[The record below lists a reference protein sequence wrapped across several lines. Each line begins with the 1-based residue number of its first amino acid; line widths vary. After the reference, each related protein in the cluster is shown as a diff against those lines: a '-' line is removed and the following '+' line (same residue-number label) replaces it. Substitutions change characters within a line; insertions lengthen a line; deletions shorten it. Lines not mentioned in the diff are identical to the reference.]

1 MIFPEF
7 RKLKLLAAALLL
19 AVCMLP
25 AGICRAEEVQES
37 AQTETAAEETDT
49 EESETAA
56 EEDSAAAPL
65 SAGAGAGLSFSGLND
80 VTAVPE
86 WPDGPEVSAESVF
99 MFEKRSGEVLF
110 SKDPDAV
117 SFPASTTKIMTALL
131 TLENC
136 KLDEEVTFS
145 HDAIYDIEE
154 GGHHY
159 EFEEG
164 EVLTVDE
171 CLQFLLVESVNEVGY
186 ALAEHI
192 GGSLS
197 GFADMMN
204 ARAKELGCENT
215 HFVNPHGLNDPE
227 HVTTARDMALI
238 MSACVENEDF
248 RRYASQTSVK
258 LAGRVIRTEG
268 FSKYTNHHLML
279 QPDSEFYDPDVVCGK
294 TGFTSLAGNTLVT
307 YAEKEGMEVVCV
319 LMKGLSD
326 RFNDTKLL
334 LDYAFN
340 DFNLVTGENVSEIF
354 PDVYD
359 ELGRGQEDVE
369 MPDLA
374 LMVPDLADETK
385 LSVSFDPKETDP
397 TEEDLSIGT
406 LQFSY
411 GQAALGETN
420 VLLTD
425 EAYEVWAESRAEESI
440 AAAET
445 AEGESYAEETEI
457 FGWTSGELI
466 FLALMF
472 VMLVVLLILLFWLI
486 GQRIKWNR
494 EIRRKYRNRKR

>member
-1 MIFPEF
+1 MRFSEM
-7 RKLKLLAAALLL
+7 RKLKTLFAALLL
-19 AVCMLP
+19 AVCLVP
-25 AGICRAEEVQES
+25 AGVCRAEEVQE
-37 AQTETAAEETDT
+37 TETAAA
-49 EESETAA
+49 ETAA
-56 EEDSAAAPL
+56 SAGETASAASAEDGAAPV
-65 SAGAGAGLSFSGLND
+65 SAGAGAGITAGGLTD
-80 VTAVPE
+80 VTDVPD
-86 WPDGPEVSAESVF
+86 WPAGPEVSAESVF
-99 MFEKRSGEVLF
+99 MFEKRSGEVLYE
-110 SKDPDAV
+110 KDPDAI
-117 SFPASTTKIMTALL
+117 SYPASTTKIMTALL

-238 MSACVENEDF
+238 LSACVANEDF
-248 RRYASQTSVK
+248 RRYASQTSVQ
-258 LAGRVIRTEG
+258 LAGRAIRTEG
-268 FSKYTNHHLML
+268 FSRYTNHHLML
-279 QPDSEFYDPDVVCGK
+279 QPESEFYDPDVVCGK

-307 YAEKEGMEVVCV
+307 YAEKNGMEVVCV

-334 LDYAFN
+334 LDHAFN
-340 DFNLVTGENVSEIF
+340 DFNLVTEENVSEIF

-359 ELGRGQEDVE
+359 ELGHAQEDVE

-385 LSVSFDPKETDP
+385 LSAAFTPADTEP
-397 TEEDLSIGT
+397 TEENLTIGT
-406 LQFSY
+406 LAFTY
-411 GQAALGETN
+411 DQASLGETT

-425 EAYEVWAESRAEESI
+425 EAFEVLAESRAEESI
-440 AAAET
+440 AAAES
-445 AEGESYAEETEI
+445 AEAEAYTEEAEI
-457 FGWTSGELI
+457 FGWTAGELI

-486 GQRIKWNR
+486 GERIRYNR
-494 EIRRKYRNRKR
+494 MSRRRDRYRKR

>member
-1 MIFPEF
+1 MIFPGM
-7 RKLKLLAAALLL
+7 RKLKLLTAALLL
-19 AVCMLP
+19 AVCLMP
-25 AGICRAEEVQES
+25 AGICLADAVQES
-37 AQTETAAEETDT
+37 EQTETAAE
-49 EESETAA
+49 TAA
-56 EEDSAAAPL
+56 ETEEEQEAPL
-65 SAGAGAGLSFSGLND
+65 SAGAGAGMSFESLND
-80 VTAVPE
+80 ITSVQD
-86 WPDGPEVSAESVF
+86 WPDAPEVSAASVF

-110 SKDPDAV
+110 SKDPDLE

-136 KLDEEVTFS
+136 SMDEEVTFS

-192 GGSLS
+192 AGSLE

-204 ARAKELGCENT
+204 KRAAELGCTNT

-248 RRYASQTSVK
+248 RKYASQTSVK
-258 LAGRVIRTEG
+258 LSGRAIRTEG

-307 YAEKEGMEVVCV
+307 YAEKEGMEVICV
-319 LMKGLSD
+319 LMQGLSD

-340 DFNLVTGENVSEIF
+340 DFNLVTGENVSEFF
-354 PDVYD
+354 PDVYE
-359 ELGRGQEDVE
+359 ELGYTQEDVE
-369 MPDLA
+369 MPGLA

-385 LSVSFDPKETDP
+385 LSVEFDPLGTDP
-397 TEEDLSIGT
+397 TEEDLTIGT
-406 LQFSY
+406 LRFTY
-411 GQAALGETN
+411 DQASLGETK

-425 EAYEVWAESRAEESI
+425 EAFEVWTELRAEESI
-440 AAAET
+440 AAAES
-445 AEGESYAEETEI
+445 AEAETYTEEAEI
-457 FGWTSGELI
+457 LGWTAGELI
-466 FLALMF
+466 FLALMS
-472 VMLVVLLILLFWLI
+472 VMLVVLLILLFWMI
-486 GQRIKWNR
+486 GQRIRWRR
-494 EIRRKYRNRKR
+494 EARRRDRYRRR

>member
-1 MIFPEF
+1 MRFSEM
-7 RKLKLLAAALLL
+7 RKLKTLFAALLL
-19 AVCMLP
+19 AVCLVP
-25 AGICRAEEVQES
+25 AGVCRAEEVQE
-37 AQTETAAEETDT
+37 TETAAAETT
-49 EESETAA
+49 VSAGETASA
-56 EEDSAAAPL
+56 EDGAAPV
-65 SAGAGAGLSFSGLND
+65 SAGAGAGITAGGLTD
-80 VTAVPE
+80 VTDVPD
-86 WPDGPEVSAESVF
+86 WPAGPEVSAESVF
-99 MFEKRSGEVLF
+99 MFEKRSGEVLYE
-110 SKDPDAV
+110 KDPDAI
-117 SFPASTTKIMTALL
+117 SYPASTTKIMTALL

-238 MSACVENEDF
+238 LSACVENEDF
-248 RRYASQTSVK
+248 RRYASQTSVQ
-258 LAGRVIRTEG
+258 LAGRAIRTEG
-268 FSKYTNHHLML
+268 FSRYTNHHLML
-279 QPDSEFYDPDVVCGK
+279 QQESEFYDPDVVCGK

-307 YAEKEGMEVVCV
+307 YAEKNGMEVVCV

-334 LDYAFN
+334 LDHAFN
-340 DFNLVTGENVSEIF
+340 DFNLVTEENVSEIF

-359 ELGRGQEDVE
+359 ELGHAQEDVE

-385 LSVSFDPKETDP
+385 LSAAFTPADTEP
-397 TEEDLSIGT
+397 TEENLTIGT
-406 LQFSY
+406 LAFTYDLAS
-411 GQAALGETN
+411 LGETT

-425 EAYEVWAESRAEESI
+425 EAFEVLAESRAEESI
-440 AAAET
+440 AAAES
-445 AEGESYAEETEI
+445 AEAEAYTEEAEI
-457 FGWTSGELI
+457 FGWTAGELI

-486 GQRIKWNR
+486 GERIRYNR
-494 EIRRKYRNRKR
+494 MSRRRDRYRKR